1 MDKNEKTGK
10 RKTLPFS
17 FRDLFR
23 SQPNSNASNT
33 GGLPIDHL
41 PRNNALLDG
50 LANYHLGQ
58 LDRLKRELKQHNRN
72 IDHLSVT
79 YSDLCRRG
87 DMKGTADMLKHRIRG
102 ALNSRN
108 LLSRFVAFH
117 LQELERILELK
128 GELGL
133 GKPVPNL

>member
-1 MDKNEKTGK
+1 MDKNEKSEK
-10 RKTLPFS
+10 RKTPFS

-23 SQPNSNASNT
+23 SQPNGNTSNT
-33 GGLPIDHL
+33 GGLPLDPL

-58 LDRLKRELKQHNRN
+58 LDRLKRELKHDNRH
-72 IDHLSVT
+72 IDQLSVT
-79 YSDLCRRG
+79 YADLCRRG
-87 DMKGTADMLKHRIRG
+87 DMKGTADMLKHRIRL
-102 ALNSRN
+102 AMNSRN